1 MGQVLLHQLGKQVWR
16 PPKHLRALAFEKPMT
31 EAPVVACGGLGL
43 PPLREEGARHGS
55 VPGKLTPQTMGTAQS
70 LATGAPN
77 NELASL
83 GDRSGI
89 PGELWPPGSWSQS
102 HSPLLGLWPNVPSPF
117 ISAVL
122 WWRHQL
128 STRGS
133 ASLARCSDVAAK

>member
-83 GDRSGI
+83 GDPLNSQ
-89 PGELWPPGSWSQS
+89 GSRWFWG
-102 HSPLLGLWPNVPSPF
+102 PR
-117 ISAVL
+117 A
-122 WWRHQL
+122 
-128 STRGS
+128 TRGTES
-133 ASLARCSDVAAK
+133 AGHQCPLQQGAQARSEDPGTPRPCPGFQSVSRKKKI